1 VDLSLSLCSR
11 KNPHLLSTCLMQVL
25 TQSLTRS
32 LTHSPTTHC
41 RSLTRKL
48 EDLVDN
54 CALPHFFLTRAFT
67 HCRSLTSKL
76 EDLVDKWAG
85 KEVKKAATAGL
96 PRYELH
102 NTSTMA
108 MHCWLHGKHRLS
120 TPLYA
125 GNSRRQSLVQDSIF
139 TACTFS

>member
-1 VDLSLSLCSR
+1 
-11 KNPHLLSTCLMQVL
+11 M
-25 TQSLTRS
+25 
-32 LTHSPTTHC
+32 
-41 RSLTRKL
+41 
-48 EDLVDN
+48 DN
-54 CALPHFFLTRAFT
+54 CARTHFFLTRAFT

-120 TPLYA
+120 THCVDYEHSSANHVHLKVARPLCGLCPLYA
-125 GNSRRQSLVQDSIF
+125 GNSRWQSLVQDSIF